1 MKKNILKLIIVVLAI
16 ILTKEIFIDFYVN
29 YKNKESITSYY
40 KNDSSFNYESDMI
53 ISIPKINLER
63 VVEKAADDF
72 KNLNKSLVYYKR
84 NNPNEKLVIFGHSG
98 VGYGTYFNRIDE
110 LEVGNKVYLYINKLK
125 VTYVVSEK
133 YMVLETDI
141 SILNNDEEGSL
152 LLVTCNKNNKKK
164 RLIVKLMVE
173 NIKTLKK

>member
-1 MKKNILKLIIVVLAI
+1 MKRNILKLIIVVLAI

-141 SILNNDEEGSL
+141 SILNNDEERSL
-152 LLVTCNKNNKKK
+152 LLITCDKNNKKK

>member
-1 MKKNILKLIIVVLAI
+1 MKRNILKLIIVVLAI

-53 ISIPKINLER
+53 ISIPKINLKR

-110 LEVGNKVYLYINKLK
+110 LEVGNKIYLYINKLK

-141 SILNNDEEGSL
+141 SILNNDEERSL
-152 LLVTCNKNNKKK
+152 LLITCDKNNKKK

>member
-84 NNPNEKLVIFGHSG
+84 NNPNEKLVIFGYSG

-110 LEVGNKVYLYINKLK
+110 LEVGNKIYLYINKLK

-141 SILNNDEEGSL
+141 SILNNEEERSL
-152 LLVTCNKNNKKK
+152 LLVTCDKNSKKK

>member
-1 MKKNILKLIIVVLAI
+1 MKKNILKLIIVVLVIA
-16 ILTKEIFIDFYVN
+16 LTKEMFIGLYVN

-53 ISIPKINLER
+53 IIIPKINLKR
-63 VVEKAADDF
+63 VVKKANDDF
-72 KNLNKSLVYYKR
+72 KNLNESLVYYKR
-84 NNPNEKLVIFGHSG
+84 NNPNEKLLIFGHSG

-125 VTYVVSEK
+125 VTYAVSGK
-133 YMVLETDI
+133 YTVLETNI
-141 SILNNDEEGSL
+141 SILNNDEERSL
-152 LLVTCNKNNKKK
+152 LLITCDKNNKKK
-164 RLIVKLMVE
+164 RFIVKLMLE